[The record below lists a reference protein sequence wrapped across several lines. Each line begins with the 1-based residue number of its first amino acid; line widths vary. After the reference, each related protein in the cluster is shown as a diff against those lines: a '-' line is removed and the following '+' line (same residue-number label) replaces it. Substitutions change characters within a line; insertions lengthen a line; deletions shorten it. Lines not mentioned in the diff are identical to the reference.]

1 MPLAAPMS
9 TPDRPRCLICGSA
22 ALPHLARDGYQ
33 LYRCGLCGF
42 MFVWP
47 TPAPA
52 ELADYYARTY
62 AVPRE
67 RYAAAIASHARRI
80 ADLERWMPERGRLL
94 EVGASY
100 GHGLAIARAR
110 GWQVAG
116 VELSPEAAA
125 CARAHFRLEVFA
137 GDLLDAPFAE
147 ESFDAAVM
155 WHVLEH
161 THDPRAQLGRV
172 LRLLRPGGVL
182 GVRVPNIASFGA
194 RVAGRSWAWLAP
206 PAHLW
211 YFSPATLPRLLA
223 QLGFEVVEVAT
234 LRGDG
239 TNPYQHA
246 LIGAGARLRAWG
258 SLLRGRRSTVRT
270 SEQGLGVHPSPWN
283 GDQHIERRA
292 LNVSLVRR
300 AWAGLLRRMQPAT
313 EALAQLTAPA
323 LERFEAAGWG
333 DELLVYARR

>member
-1 MPLAAPMS
+1 MHAPDH
-9 TPDRPRCLICGSA
+9 PCCLICGNA
-22 ALPHLARDGYQ
+22 ALPHLARDGYR

-42 MFVWP
+42 VFVWP

-80 ADLERWMPERGRLL
+80 ADLERWMPGRGRLL

-116 VELSPEAAA
+116 VELSPQAAA
-125 CARAHFRLEVFA
+125 GARVRFRLEVFA

-194 RVAGRSWAWLAP
+194 RVAGRSWAWLSP

-211 YFSPATLPRLLA
+211 YFSPTTLPRLVA
-223 QLGFEVVEVAT
+223 QLGFEVIEVAT

-258 SLLRGRRSTVRT
+258 SQLRGRRSIGGT
-270 SEQGLGVHPSPWN
+270 SKQAAGG
-283 GDQHIERRA
+283 RA
-292 LNVSLVRR
+292 SSGNDARAQR
-300 AWAGLLRRMQPAT
+300 AWAGLLRRAQPAT
-313 EALAQLTAPA
+313 EALARLTAPA

-333 DELLVYARR
+333 DELLVYARRE